1 MNFLHADLISIQDV
15 SYLTVQ
21 DLAVKYTGSSA
32 VGGGN
37 LSHFVLQNCD
47 ISWAGGACIQNTAR
61 FKRNPL
67 ECLRYGN
74 GLDVWE
80 WASNVE
86 ISDNRV
92 WECYDTGFTN
102 QGTSD
107 NYTEKN
113 ISYRAYN
120 LQRHLSSM
128 NSNSSLGVNAVQRRV
143 QTIT

>member
-15 SYLTVQ
+15 SYLTK

-37 LSHFVLQNCD
+37 LSHLALRNCE

-74 GLDVWE
+74 GLDIWE
-80 WASNVE
+80 WSSNVE
-86 ISDNRV
+86 ISDNRL

-107 NYTEKN
+107 NY
-113 ISYRAYN
+113 
-120 LQRHLSSM
+120 
-128 NSNSSLGVNAVQRRV
+128 
-143 QTIT
+143 